1 MKLSN
6 QALNAL
12 MMALQKSLLEQS
24 DIVPILKSFEFT
36 KSSDTKR
43 WGSTS
48 GELVIKNPPS
58 FKIGVDEFHPNPNS
72 SDSTTGGSD

>member
-24 DIVPILKSFEFT
+24 DIVPILRSFEFT
-36 KSSDTKR
+36 KSPNTKR
-43 WGSTS
+43 WGQKE
-48 GELVIKNPPS
+48 GELSIKNPPNFTMETLS
-58 FKIGVDEFHPNPNS
+58 KSVALNS
-72 SDSTTGGSD
+72 GDTTTSGSD

>member
-24 DIVPILKSFEFT
+24 DIVPILRSFEFT
-36 KSSDTKR
+36 KSPTTKR
-43 WGSTS
+43 WGQKE
-48 GELVIKNPPS
+48 GELSIKNPPN
-58 FKIGVDEFHPNPNS
+58 FTMETLFRDGGPNS
-72 SDSTTGGSD
+72 NDNTTSGSD

>member
-24 DIVPILKSFEFT
+24 DIVPILRSFEFV
-36 KSSDTKR
+36 KSPDTKR
-43 WGSTS
+43 WGQKE
-48 GELVIKNPPS
+48 GELSIKNPPE
-58 FKIGVDEFHPNPNS
+58 FKIPKQSF
-72 SDSTTGGSD
+72 DSTRTGGSD

>member
-24 DIVPILKSFEFT
+24 DIVPILKSFDYA
-36 KSSDTKR
+36 KSPETKR
-43 WGSTS
+43 WGSSS
-48 GELVIKNPPS
+48 GELVIKNPPT
-58 FKIGVDEFHPNPNS
+58 FKIGVDEFQPDPNS
-72 SDSTTGGSD
+72 SDFTTGGSD